1 MKEGI
6 IIRSTGSW
14 YDILDISTKEVIKGR
29 LKGKF
34 RIKNL
39 KVTNPLAVGDRVN
52 YEPED
57 NQENTAVIHKILP
70 RKNYVVRQSI
80 HKHAHGQLLA
90 TNIDQCLLMVTL
102 KSPETSLGFIDRY
115 LCAAESF
122 RIPVKIIFNKIDLH
136 GDAENVQMQEM
147 KEIYEPLGYPCYD
160 ISVEKNIG
168 LDVLS
173 EIITGKISLLSGH
186 SGVGKSSLLN
196 VLNPNINRAVSKVSV
211 QHEKGTHTTTF
222 AEMIEVIPDGWIIDS
237 PGIGELHPYELDKQV
252 LSHYFPEMREH
263 LGKCK
268 YNDCLH
274 VREPECAVKQ
284 AYEDGKIAPSRY
296 YHYMGLLKGDDFKA
310 N

>member
-1 MKEGI
+1 MNEGT

-14 YDILDISTKEVIKGR
+14 YDILDTSNKEVLKGR

-39 KVTNPLAVGDRVN
+39 KVTNPLAVGDQVHFQI
-52 YEPED
+52 ED
-57 NQENTAVIHKILP
+57 NEQNTAVIHKILP
-70 RKNYVVRQSI
+70 RKNYIVRQSI

-90 TNIDQCLLMVTL
+90 TNIDQCLLMVTI
-102 KSPETSLGFIDRY
+102 KSPETSLGFIDRF

-122 RIPVKIIFNKIDLH
+122 RIPVSIIFNKMDLH
-136 GDAENVQMQEM
+136 GEVEKEKVKEM
-147 KEIYEPLGYPCYD
+147 KEIYEPLGYPCYS
-160 ISVEKNIG
+160 ISVEENIG
-168 LDVLS
+168 LDKFQ
-173 EIITGKISLLSGH
+173 EIITGKINLLAGH

-196 VLNPNINRAVSKVSV
+196 SLNPTINRAVNELSI

-274 VREPECAVKQ
+274 VREPQCAVKE
-284 AYEDGKIAPSRY
+284 AYEEGKIAPSRY